1 MAKFIVCEAAPLK
14 GKHIHYEDMS
24 IVAINVDCIDAV
36 QQDIFSVEYEDGCTR
51 EQVGLEVCSSSLKS
65 EVDGRLVM
73 MMDFENFIKEVN
85 NEKA

>member
-24 IVAINVDCIDAV
+24 IVAINVDCIDAL
-36 QQDIFSVEYEDGCTR
+36 QQDIFTVEYEDGSTR
-51 EQVGLEVCSSSLKS
+51 EQVGLEVCSSCLKS

>member
-14 GKHIHYEDMS
+14 RKHIHFEDMS

-36 QQDIFSVEYEDGCTR
+36 QQDIFSVEYEDGSTR

-73 MMDFENFIKEVN
+73 MMDFEKFIKEVN

>member
-14 GKHIHYEDMS
+14 GKHIHFEDMS
-24 IVAINVDCIDAV
+24 VVAINVDCIDALR
-36 QQDIFSVEYEDGCTR
+36 QDIFCVEYEDGSIK